1 MCNELPKAGNLTYNK
16 LNLKTKK
23 MKRYFKWL
31 IANSKI
37 SKAKFKIF
45 WFIVYILMFCVVIH
59 EAVADTP
66 WALLGLIPLGA
77 MMLYQWL
84 EFKSDTTDKD

>member
-1 MCNELPKAGNLTYNK
+1 M
-16 LNLKTKK
+16 KK
-23 MKRYFKWL
+23 YFKWL
-31 IANSKI
+31 IANSNI
-37 SKAKFKIF
+37 SRAKFKIF

-84 EFKSDTTDKD
+84 EFKSDTKPKQR

>member
-1 MCNELPKAGNLTYNK
+1 
-16 LNLKTKK
+16 
-23 MKRYFKWL
+23 
-31 IANSKI
+31 
-37 SKAKFKIF
+37 
-45 WFIVYILMFCVVIH
+45 MFCVVIH